1 MPPTTLDLVL
11 QGLMARYRAH
21 VPDVDAIVKA
31 LVQEGALRSAD
42 DIEND
47 HIAFRTL
54 GVPHLG
60 IASLERIFL
69 ALGYVGRDRFHFPQ
83 KKLDARWYQ
92 PPGERQP
99 RVFISELRVGELS
112 AEGQRAVRKYTDT
125 VRADPV
131 EGLDLSDATAIVS
144 FLHRPLWRTP
154 TWADYAALLEESEYA
169 AWAIYNRYY
178 LNHYTI
184 AVHDLPEGFSTLPEF
199 NAFLERHGFQLND
212 SGGTVKSDPS
222 GKLLQSSTVAALVE
236 AEFDDGQGGT
246 VTRRIGGSYVEF
258 AERKVLDQF
267 AHLPPEQIRREHR
280 REGFEAGNADR
291 IFESTYTA
299 QTQRRLGV

>member
-1 MPPTTLDLVL
+1 MTAPLDLVL
-11 QGLMARYRAH
+11 DGLMARYRAH

-31 LVQEGALRSAD
+31 LIKEGAIGSAA

-60 IASLERIFL
+60 LASLERVFL
-69 ALGYVGRDRFHFPQ
+69 HLGYVRRDRFHFAE
-83 KKLDARWYQ
+83 KKLDAHWYQ
-92 PPGERQP
+92 PPTERHP

-112 AEGQRAVRKYTDT
+112 TDGQRAVREYTNT

-131 EGLDLSDATAIVS
+131 DGLDLEDPKAIVS

-154 TWADYAALLEESEYA
+154 TWTDYSTLLKESEYA
-169 AWAIYNRYY
+169 AWAIHNRYY

-184 AVHDLPEGFSTLPEF
+184 AVHGLPQGFGTLPEF
-199 NAFLERHGFQLND
+199 NAFLERHGFHLND
-212 SGGTVKSDPS
+212 SGGKIKSDPS
-222 GKLLQSSTVAALVE
+222 GKLLQSSTVAALVD
-236 AEFDDGQGGT
+236 ADFDDGKGGT

-258 AERKVLDQF
+258 AERKVLDEF

-280 REGFEAGNADR
+280 REGFEAANADR
-291 IFESTYTA
+291 IFESTFTA
-299 QTQRRLGV
+299 QTQRRLG

>member
-1 MPPTTLDLVL
+1 MHELLDSVL
-11 QGLMARYRAH
+11 EGLMSRYRAN
-21 VPDVDAIVKA
+21 VPDVDAVVKA
-31 LVQEGALRSAD
+31 LIAEGAIRSAA

-47 HIAFRTL
+47 HVAFRTL

-60 IASLERIFL
+60 IASLARVFL
-69 ALGYVGRDRFHFPQ
+69 QLGYTPRDRYHFAE
-83 KKLDARWYQ
+83 KKLDACWYQ
-92 PPGERQP
+92 PPTDRHP

-112 AEGQRAVRKYTDT
+112 EAGQRAVRAYTGT

-131 EGLDLSDATAIVS
+131 DALDLSDAKAVVS

-154 TWADYAALLEESEYA
+154 TWDDYSTLLKESEYA

-184 AVHDLPEGFSTLPEF
+184 AVHGLPAGFGTLPEF
-199 NAFLERHGFQLND
+199 NAFLERHGFRLND
-212 SGGTVKSDPS
+212 SGGKIKADPA
-222 GKLLQSSTVAALVE
+222 GKLLQSSTVAALVD
-236 AEFDDGQGGT
+236 AEFDDGAGGT
-246 VTRRIGGSYVEF
+246 VVKRIGGSYVEF

-280 REGFEAGNADR
+280 REGFEAANANR
-291 IFESTYTA
+291 IFESTYTS
-299 QTQRRLGV
+299 QTQRRSE